1 MYKDKHYILNLL
13 LMVWKTEPTNAKW
26 KPPMVLTCSTTLLMS
41 LRLPEESDFKLI
53 KPKERGYYVSNVTAA
68 FPSHYAAAV
77 LHKFG
82 SAILSAELLSF
93 TERTFESF
101 DMYTHIA
108 SYSPSAQGHPL
119 LGHHLTSPHRVWL
132 LPSSLCQLQ
141 HFSRDFFLY
150 GGRGGTVFNRKKR
163 LGLFKFLASKV
174 TSSLT
179 SFVPLAQYHV
189 FGCIN
194 SHRFNP

>member
-1 MYKDKHYILNLL
+1 
-13 LMVWKTEPTNAKW
+13 
-26 KPPMVLTCSTTLLMS
+26 
-41 LRLPEESDFKLI
+41 
-53 KPKERGYYVSNVTAA
+53 
-68 FPSHYAAAV
+68 
-77 LHKFG
+77 
-82 SAILSAELLSF
+82 
-93 TERTFESF
+93 
-101 DMYTHIA
+101 MYTHIA

-141 HFSRDFFLY
+141 HFSFSLFSVVNNLFLHLATLCFLLSNFPSFLASFSFSRDFFLY
-150 GGRGGTVFNRKKR
+150 GGRSGTVFDRKKR
-163 LGLFKFLASKV
+163 LGLFEFLASKV

-179 SFVPLAQYHV
+179 SIVPLAQYHV